1 MMCRNVSVFSAF
13 LLFLMCCC
21 ILNPL
26 LSVMPSGKKMM
37 KYITC
42 GCVWRPGEPRRD
54 IITICHTHE
63 CDKSLL
69 SSSGLIRH
77 LWHHL
82 PKVNK
87 TIPSLLLWHTGN
99 NTHEAPI
106 FVLIPGWLQTSA
118 MPTGWDVQTWP
129 SSESN
134 LIRDKNLWTTKEW
147 WGFTSVFENTTRSSQ
162 SLRITSLRTWFV
174 RKCKSWDLQQT
185 SFYFT
190 FNKN

>member
-106 FVLIPGWLQTSA
+106 FKLILGRLQTSA

-129 SSESN
+129 ELRKQFDSRQKHLDHRRVMGVHECVREHN
-134 LIRDKNLWTTKEW
+134 QKL
-147 WGFTSVFENTTRSSQ
+147 SVS
-162 SLRITSLRTWFV
+162 
-174 RKCKSWDLQQT
+174 
-185 SFYFT
+185 
-190 FNKN
+190 